1 MKQILLLSI
10 SLLMYCN
17 ASSQEVNMNRWIEI
31 ILRDGWRA
39 DGSRTICFKYSGDSA
54 NTKIKN
60 CIRNF

>member
-1 MKQILLLSI
+1 
-10 SLLMYCN
+10 MYSN

-54 NTKIKN
+54 NTKIKLYQELLKA
-60 CIRNF
+60 